1 MLPFSYAVRNLSR
14 DRSRLVQSIMG
25 TALVVF
31 LVMGA
36 HALNLGMT
44 RSLTSTASPRNVLLL
59 GAGSEDS
66 MQRSEVSE
74 QAAGIAETSLSGIQR
89 VLGERAVS
97 PEIIHMAALETTQ
110 GEEIRGLIR
119 GVTPR
124 ALLVHPGIVIQ
135 EGRFPGPG
143 EMLAGRLAWR
153 RLDLAPEDL
162 QVDSVLE
169 FDGEPLTISGIF
181 ASPGTVMESE
191 LWMTLQ
197 DLRTLAQ
204 RDTVSTVVLRL
215 ETDAELADVELF
227 TRQRLD
233 LELSAVSEQSY
244 YAKLAR
250 FYAPVRTMTWTT
262 ALLIA
267 ASAVFGGLNTLYA
280 AFASRVRETATLQAV
295 GFGRGQ
301 ILFSLLQE
309 SLLISMTGTLVG
321 AFFAQVVLAER
332 VLPFGAGAI
341 ELDLEPRTLFV
352 GLGAGLLL
360 GIIGTLPPAFRCLSP
375 PLPQA
380 LRD

>member
-14 DRSRLVQSIMG
+14 DRSRLVQSIAG

-97 PEIIHMAALETTQ
+97 PEIVHMAALETTQ
-110 GEEIRGLIR
+110 GKEIRGLVR

-124 ALLVHPGIVIQ
+124 TLLVHPRIVIQ

-162 QVDSVLE
+162 QIDSVLE

-267 ASAVFGGLNTLYA
+267 AAAVFGGLNTLYA